1 MKDSKA
7 EGISQTLRWVL
18 FLVLLAVAMGWA
30 VRTALARAAMMKT
43 ADTPAERL
51 QASAA
56 GTGAKVVVRVDRIE
70 GQALKAT
77 LLERVTDAVYRRP
90 NGGGGVLSAVVG
102 PETPVVMGNVEDI
115 VPGAVVQ
122 LAGTLDSHHT
132 LLASQVV
139 IVTGY
144 VRVEADSK

>member
-1 MKDSKA
+1 MQDSKP
-7 EGISQTLRWVL
+7 EGISQVLRWVL

-30 VRTALARAAMMKT
+30 VRTVRARAATMKT
-43 ADTPAERL
+43 ADTSGEAF

-56 GTGAKVVVRVDRIE
+56 GTGAKVVVRVEQVE

-77 LLERVTDAVYRRP
+77 LLERVSDAVYRRP
-90 NGGGGVLSAVVG
+90 HGDGGMVSAVISPG
-102 PETPVVMGNVEDI
+102 TPVVMGRAPDI

-122 LAGTLDSHHT
+122 LVGTLDSHHT

-139 IVTGY
+139 ILTGY
-144 VRVEADSK
+144 VRVEDNSK